1 MPGPGHKKKERT
13 IKYNSFLPLPNELA
27 VSLTI
32 PRETNELAFSL
43 TIHQSERVYMQ

>member
-32 PRETNELAFSL
+32 LRETGELAVSL
-43 TIHQSERVYMQ
+43 TIQQSGVLYRQ